1 MDKCNLNLKKYIGT
15 KVVEARPMNE
25 IDAEYI
31 GYARK
36 NSDNHEWRDGYH
48 VRYTN
53 PDGSFYDSWSPKDV
67 FEKAYREVKGMS
79 FGEVIEPMK
88 LITDLQ
94 KEENMTREEANKAL
108 PTLQAFAEGK
118 VIQMLDDRSIWTDLE
133 GLPIGTLGESP
144 NIFRIK
150 PEPKYRPFK
159 NADEC
164 WAEMKIHRPFGWVK
178 EKERNVR
185 AEINYIHNE
194 GVMFSCGSVLFERL
208 FDVYTFVD
216 GTPFGIKLEE

>member
-1 MDKCNLNLKKYIGT
+1 
-15 KVVEARPMNE
+15 
-25 IDAEYI
+25 
-31 GYARK
+31 
-36 NSDNHEWRDGYH
+36 
-48 VRYTN
+48 
-53 PDGSFYDSWSPKDV
+53 
-67 FEKAYREVKGMS
+67 
-79 FGEVIEPMK
+79 MK

-118 VIQMLDDRSIWTDLE
+118 VIQMLDDRSIWTDLTERE

-164 WAEMKIHRPFGWVK
+164 WQEMLKHQPFGWVK
-178 EKERNVR
+178 EKHSDRYNLITEVNRLSIKVK
-185 AEINYIHNE
+185 E
-194 GVMFSCGSVLFERL
+194 GCLFA
-208 FDVYTFVD
+208 DGIKYYTFAD
-216 GTPFGIKLEE
+216 GTPFGVKVEEDYNGIK